1 MGLELVVRPFVGRSI
16 APERVPTPQQKPQE
30 NVQVR
35 VACSG
40 SKPMLYSWWTV
51 AEFKVVDGSH
61 SEIAR
66 KTEVV
71 RVRNPEDPEQY
82 VDIER
87 VRELTMRDDNDY
99 RSKTRYNYSGSQQ

>member
-1 MGLELVVRPFVGRSI
+1 MVWFGGDAHGNFFTL
-16 APERVPTPQQKPQE
+16 TPRTPSLSS
-30 NVQVR
+30 
-35 VACSG
+35 A
-40 SKPMLYSWWTV
+40 

-87 VRELTMRDDNDY
+87 VRELTMRDDSDY
-99 RSKTRYNYSGSQQ
+99 RKKTRYNYSGSQQ